1 MKDEFDVLPGCIVS
15 RVVLESAS
23 LKSVCRLNTW
33 RIIFFEF
40 VTDALFNAPI
50 TVELLFQNTLTSDD
64 FISFYICKKEQIAR
78 NAFRLIQGKSAPKR
92 LISQEFR
99 LILCTFRNS

>member
-1 MKDEFDVLPGCIVS
+1 MKDEFDVLPGCIVF

-40 VTDALFNAPI
+40 VTDTFFNAPI
-50 TVELLFQNTLTSDD
+50 TVFQNTLTSDD

-99 LILCTFRNS
+99 LILCTFGN